1 MPKITMERC
10 EALIAAEY
18 PLADY
23 YGFTIV
29 ELGTGA
35 ARVRMPYSPKVLRFG
50 GTISGPALMALA
62 DFAMYMAVLTAY
74 DYDDAVRAVTTTMNA
89 SFLRP
94 PGQTNITAHARIQ
107 KPGRR
112 LCFLE
117 VTLHSDSEKD
127 AVAHMTGAYALP
139 PTRR

>member
-1 MPKITMERC
+1 MAKITMERC
-10 EALIAAEY
+10 KALIAAEY

-23 YGFTIV
+23 YGFSV
-29 ELGTGA
+29 AGLDAGA

-62 DFAMYMAVLTAY
+62 DFAMYLAVLTAY
-74 DYDDAVRAVTTTMNA
+74 DYEDAVRAVTTTMNT
-89 SFLRP
+89 SFLRL
-94 PGQTNITAHARIQ
+94 PGQADIVAHARIQ

-117 VTLHSDSEKD
+117 VTLHSDGEKD
-127 AVAHMTGAYALP
+127 AVVHVTGAYALP
-139 PTRR
+139 PKGR